1 VTIENSEKSAIE
13 SPRRVSLAGIQ
24 GHRRTSHFRCATSTS
39 GMRLR
44 IAIRTDVNI
53 AVKDTPAFMAE
64 FGVAAAGQLR
74 HATDSTRSHASE
86 ARRIE

>member
-1 VTIENSEKSAIE
+1 
-13 SPRRVSLAGIQ
+13 
-24 GHRRTSHFRCATSTS
+24 
-39 GMRLR
+39 MRLR

-64 FGVAAAGQLR
+64 FGVAASGQLR